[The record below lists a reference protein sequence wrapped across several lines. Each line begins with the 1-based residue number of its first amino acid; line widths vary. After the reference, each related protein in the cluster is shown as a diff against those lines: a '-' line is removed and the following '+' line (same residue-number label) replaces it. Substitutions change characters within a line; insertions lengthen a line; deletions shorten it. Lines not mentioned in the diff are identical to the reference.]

1 MSRLVQ
7 RGNLKMSSNHWLAA
21 VLMTLFLLPA
31 QAVEWTSTLLD
42 GSTVTVDPDTNRATV
57 TREGV
62 TTPLWNGVHRTQ
74 DGSALIINRGIAV
87 PNEPIIES
95 RRVPPP
101 KTEEWEDVNIIGYT
115 PCEQLVRRV
124 CGRQGE
130 CLDAAACDPAQQL
143 LDMED
148 EERNTAANR
157 NLMTF
162 TSGQCLSAMKDR
174 EYFSQCERSADSG
187 ND

>member
-1 MSRLVQ
+1 
-7 RGNLKMSSNHWLAA
+7 MSSNAWLTPA
-21 VLMTLFLLPA
+21 LISLFLLPA
-31 QAVEWTSTLLD
+31 QAAEWSSTLLD

-74 DGSALIINRGIAV
+74 DGSALIVNRGIAT
-87 PNEPIIES
+87 PNEAIIES
-95 RRVPPP
+95 RRLPPP
-101 KTEEWEDVNIIGYT
+101 KTEEWEDLNIVGYT

-124 CGRQGE
+124 CGRNGE
-130 CLDAAACDPAQQL
+130 CLDAEACDPAQQL
-143 LDMED
+143 LAMED
-148 EERNTAANR
+148 EERNKAANR

-174 EYFSQCERSADSG
+174 EYFRQCALSADSG

>member
-1 MSRLVQ
+1 
-7 RGNLKMSSNHWLAA
+7 MSSNTWLTTA
-21 VLMTLFLLPA
+21 LISSFLLPA
-31 QAVEWTSTLLD
+31 QASEWSSTLLD
-42 GSTVTVDPDTNRATV
+42 GSTVTVDPDTNRATI

-74 DGSALIINRGIAV
+74 DGSAVIVNRGIAT
-87 PNEPIIES
+87 PNESIIES
-95 RRVPPP
+95 HRLPPP
-101 KTEEWEDVNIIGYT
+101 KTEEWEDVNIVGYS

-124 CGRQGE
+124 CGLNGE
-130 CLDAAACDPAQQL
+130 CLDVEACDPAQQL
-143 LDMED
+143 LAMED
-148 EERNTAANR
+148 EERNKAENR

-174 EYFSQCERSADSG
+174 EYFGICPDPDNSE